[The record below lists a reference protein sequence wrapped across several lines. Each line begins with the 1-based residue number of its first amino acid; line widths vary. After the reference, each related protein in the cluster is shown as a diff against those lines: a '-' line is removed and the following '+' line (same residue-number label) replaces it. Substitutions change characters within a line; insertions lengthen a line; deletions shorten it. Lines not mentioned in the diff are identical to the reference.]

1 MNAER
6 AAGWVRRWVA
16 LYTRGLPAVIQQER
30 RDEIDDDLWS
40 HMQDAVGSTRAGES
54 VAGDIVTRLVFGMP
68 ADVSWRLEQH
78 LTARNQV
85 APVLKPTNGTRA
97 IATMAIIGGIGWA
110 IGLVLQGLVGRGWPA
125 DTRAWLLMF
134 GVVGG
139 TWMLAGAALGLITE
153 FQDRIRT
160 RASSLGAIG
169 ALLGAV
175 SVTGLFA
182 AIVALP
188 LGTAALVWELSRAE
202 VVGPRLAKAHV
213 AAGILF
219 PIALAVFY
227 ANPVLLD
234 DPATGV
240 PLMLLGWPYAF
251 SWMAIGWSLR
261 HGAPAAATE
270 SEPTRPRS

>member
-16 LYTRGLPAVIQQER
+16 FYTRGLPAAIQQDR
-30 RDEIDDDLWS
+30 RDEIDSDLWS
-40 HMQDAVGSTRAGES
+40 QLHDAAEFAHGEGSLAGEF
-54 VAGDIVTRLVFGMP
+54 VARLVFGIP
-68 ADVSWRLEQH
+68 ADLSWRLEQH
-78 LTARNQV
+78 LVARNHV
-85 APVLKPTNGTRA
+85 APEMKPTTGTRA
-97 IATMAIIGGIGWA
+97 IAAMAIIGGIGWT

-139 TWMLAGAALGLITE
+139 TWMLAGATFGLITE

-160 RASSLGAIG
+160 GAAVLGSLGAV
-169 ALLGAV
+169 LGAV
-175 SVTGLFA
+175 SVMGPFA

-188 LGTAALVWELSRAE
+188 LGSAALVWELGRAG
-202 VVGPRLAKAHV
+202 VLGPRLARAHV
-213 AAGILF
+213 AAAIIF
-219 PIALAVFY
+219 PIALAVFF
-227 ANPVLLD
+227 ANPALLD

-251 SWMAIGWSLR
+251 SWVAIGWSLR
-261 HGAPAAATE
+261 HGAPVP
-270 SEPTRPRS
+270 EPQLPLT

>member
-16 LYTRGLPAVIQQER
+16 LYTRGLPTEIRQER
-30 RDEIDDDLWS
+30 RDEIDSDLWS
-40 HMQDAVGSTRAGES
+40 QLYDAAESAGVGES
-54 VAGDIVTRLVFGMP
+54 LAGDIITRLVFGIP
-68 ADVSWRLEQH
+68 ADLSWRLEQQFVSSN
-78 LTARNQV
+78 RV
-85 APVLKPTNGTRA
+85 APEMKSTTGTRW
-97 IATMAIIGGIGWA
+97 IAAMAIIGGVGWT

-125 DTRAWLLMF
+125 DARGWLLFF

-139 TWMLAGAALGLITE
+139 TWMLAGATFALVTE

-160 RASSLGAIG
+160 RGAAFGSIG

-175 SVTGLFA
+175 SVLGLFG

-188 LGTAALVWELSRAE
+188 FGTAVLVWELGRAG
-202 VVGPRLAKAHV
+202 VLAPRLARAHV
-213 AAGILF
+213 AAAIIF
-219 PIALAVFY
+219 PIALGVFY
-227 ANPVLLD
+227 ANPTLLD

-251 SWMAIGWSLR
+251 SWVAIGWSLR
-261 HGAPAAATE
+261 HGAPVPLP
-270 SEPTRPRS
+270 EPQQPLS

>member
-6 AAGWVRRWVA
+6 AAGWVRGWVA
-16 LYTRGLPAVIQQER
+16 LYTRGLPPEIQQER
-30 RDEIDDDLWS
+30 RDEIDSDLWS
-40 HMQDAVGSTRAGES
+40 QLHDAAEPAHAEGSLAGEL
-54 VAGDIVTRLVFGMP
+54 VARLVFGIP
-68 ADVSWRLEQH
+68 ADLSWRLEQH
-78 LTARNQV
+78 LFASNHL
-85 APVLKPTNGTRA
+85 APEMKPTTGTRA
-97 IATMAIIGGIGWA
+97 IAATAIIGGVGWA

-125 DTRAWLLMF
+125 DARAWLLMF

-139 TWMLAGAALGLITE
+139 TWTLAGATLGLMTE

-160 RASSLGAIG
+160 RAAALGSLG

-175 SVTGLFA
+175 SVTGPFA

-188 LGTAALVWELSRAE
+188 LGSAALVWELGRAG
-202 VVGPRLAKAHV
+202 VFGPRLARAHV
-213 AAGILF
+213 AAGFLF
-219 PIALAVFY
+219 LAALAVFY

-251 SWMAIGWSLR
+251 SWIAIGWSLR
-261 HGAPAAATE
+261 HGAPVQLP
-270 SEPTRPRS
+270 EPQRPRS